1 MPGRPGRS
9 QRRADH
15 EAGARDVRGLRPA
28 SGAEHLAPE
37 PARKSKGRSNTAK
50 AGVDSGE
57 IILRGGSHL
66 DFSFIPNPAFPASLR
81 GADMVAWYTSAWFDK
96 YLKHER
102 SADARLLTTRWREDP
117 IEAEVDPNHDGNA
130 FSFYYLSRLDIHLAD
145 GQAWD
150 CENLRAGC
158 AGMVK
163 GDGYAVSTPT
173 SLSTPAPK
181 VALRADHARTG
192 RVASR
197 TSRDG
202 TSGVE
207 CSKPPPWHFYRFK
220 EVIMGMESCARSRV
234 RARVMALASVG
245 AAALAVAAIAA
256 GSASAS
262 TTWLCRPGLA
272 NNPCLS
278 SEQATVVLGN
288 GASFIENAKPAANA
302 PIDCF
307 YVYPTVSS
315 QLSENANEEI
325 DPEETA
331 IAESQA
337 SRFSQVC
344 KVYAPIYP
352 QLTIPAINTPGGV
365 TPAGA
370 AKAYIGVLSAF
381 EEYLLRYNNGRGF
394 ELIGHSQGSAMLE
407 QLIKERIDT
416 NPALRKQLVGAVI
429 LGGNVIV
436 PEGKNV
442 GGTFKTVP
450 GCRFVTQPGCVIAY
464 SSFLR
469 EPPNPSLFGR
479 PGSPLPSLGG
489 GSEPLEHPQVL
500 CVNPT
505 LPLQAPFA
513 GPAFSYYPTFN
524 AYGGHFPGL
533 LGAVVQAPKASTPW
547 VATPAEYSAQCEARN
562 GASWLQLNLN
572 NENDARE
579 RIEETLGPLWGTH
592 LVDVNVALGN
602 LVADVGVQGASYL
615 FTHP

>member
-1 MPGRPGRS
+1 MGNRS
-9 QRRADH
+9 CAPTRAR
-15 EAGARDVRGLRPA
+15 ARTIA
-28 SGAEHLAPE
+28 LAPLI
-37 PARKSKGRSNTAK
+37 T
-50 AGVDSGE
+50 V
-57 IILRGGSHL
+57 
-66 DFSFIPNPAFPASLR
+66 
-81 GADMVAWYTSAWFDK
+81 
-96 YLKHER
+96 
-102 SADARLLTTRWREDP
+102 
-117 IEAEVDPNHDGNA
+117 
-130 FSFYYLSRLDIHLAD
+130 
-145 GQAWD
+145 
-150 CENLRAGC
+150 
-158 AGMVK
+158 
-163 GDGYAVSTPT
+163 
-173 SLSTPAPK
+173 
-181 VALRADHARTG
+181 
-192 RVASR
+192 
-197 TSRDG
+197 
-202 TSGVE
+202 
-207 CSKPPPWHFYRFK
+207 
-220 EVIMGMESCARSRV
+220 
-234 RARVMALASVG
+234 
-245 AAALAVAAIAA
+245 ALAVSATAAS
-256 GSASAS
+256 SASAS

-288 GASFIENAKPAANA
+288 GSSFVENAKPAAKP

-315 QLSENANEEI
+315 QTTENANEEI
-325 DPEETA
+325 GPEEDA

-365 TPAGA
+365 TPEGVE
-370 AKAYIGVLSAF
+370 KAYLGVVNGF
-381 EEYLLRYNNGRGF
+381 EEYLLHYNHGRGF
-394 ELIGHSQGSAMLE
+394 ELIGHSQGAAMLE
-407 QLIKERIDT
+407 RLVKEAIEP
-416 NPALRKQLVGAVI
+416 NPTLRKQLAGAVI

-436 PEGKNV
+436 PEGGTV

-450 GCRFVTQPGCVIAY
+450 GCQYAGQPGCVIAY

-479 PGSPLPSLGG
+479 PESPLSGLGG

-505 LPLQAPFA
+505 LPLQAPLP

-547 VATPAEYSAQCEARN
+547 VATPDEYSAQCEARN

-572 NENDARE
+572 SESDVRE
-579 RIEETLGPLWGTH
+579 RLTEPLGPEWGTH

-602 LVADVGVQGASYL
+602 LVADVGIQGVGYL
-615 FTHP
+615 STHH